1 MSNLVSSAN
10 RIHLIFLLK
19 IDIWKLKILCTDLMY
34 AIMSITFFKVKQDK
48 KYYKYNFWLFLLTWL
63 VVWLNTIIPFDNLY
77 RRAYFV
83 MHTFLVFHVVFFF
96 VFFVFVLSL
105 VPNVACVSRLSILDC
120 PLVFSNVYCVQ
131 YGMVEIISCI
141 FCPVL
146 LWKM

>member
-1 MSNLVSSAN
+1 MITLVLYIGSLPNLTTWLPSGRG
-10 RIHLIFLLK
+10 RILF
-19 IDIWKLKILCTDLMY
+19 ILESLG
-34 AIMSITFFKVKQDK
+34 QDHC
-48 KYYKYNFWLFLLTWL
+48 YYKYNFWLFLLTWL

-146 LWKM
+146 LWKML